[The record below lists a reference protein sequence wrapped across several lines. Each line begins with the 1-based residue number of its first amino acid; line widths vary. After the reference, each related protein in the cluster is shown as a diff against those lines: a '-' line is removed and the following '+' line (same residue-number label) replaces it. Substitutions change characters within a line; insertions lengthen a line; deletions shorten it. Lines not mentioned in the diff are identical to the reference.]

1 MLYAHS
7 STGGKE
13 GIIFQSNRLQGC
25 SRKREREQQADVKK
39 QERYG
44 PHRSAS
50 ATARHGE
57 GESIN
62 STRTDDECDSFVPS
76 PVKGRP
82 PLTMATNGTG
92 GDERETGSGG

>member
-1 MLYAHS
+1 MAH
-7 STGGKE
+7 TG
-13 GIIFQSNRLQGC
+13 LH
-25 SRKREREQQADVKK
+25 QA
-39 QERYG
+39 
-44 PHRSAS
+44 PHV
-50 ATARHGE
+50 TE
-57 GESIN
+57 KESIN